1 MHVYTGDVI
10 VLKHILH
17 DWPDKQAMD
26 ILTNIKYAI
35 THSNIKKVTVV
46 LIEFVL
52 EKYEVTYQ
60 KHFFDILMKIG

>member
-1 MHVYTGDVI
+1 MYTGDVI

-17 DWPDKQAMD
+17 DWPDKQAIN
-26 ILTNIKYAI
+26 ILNNIKYAI
-35 THSNIKKVTVV
+35 TNSNIKKVTVV

-52 EKYEVTYQ
+52 DKYEVTYQ

>member
-1 MHVYTGDVI
+1 
-10 VLKHILH
+10 
-17 DWPDKQAMD
+17 MD

-35 THSNIKKVTVV
+35 TQSNIKKVTVV

-52 EKYEVTYQ
+52 DKYEVTYQ